1 MSGSFF
7 QIAIIFLAAAVI
19 FVPIA
24 KKLGIGSVLGYL
36 IGGIVIGPYV
46 LGFVGHEGENIM
58 HASEF
63 GVVMMLFLIGLELN
77 PQSFWRMRK
86 NIVGLGLSQ
95 MLGTTILIFP
105 LLYFVLW
112 FDFATSL
119 VISLAFSMSSTAIVL
134 QTLKE
139 KGLNNSEAGRA
150 SFSVLLFQDIAVIPI
165 LAILPL
171 LAINSAEVNNHGEQ
185 NEFIKEYKTL
195 AGILSILI
203 IFLFGRYLINPLLR
217 MIAKVR
223 MRELFTAMALL
234 IVVSVAYLM
243 QLVGLSPALGTF
255 LAGVLLANSEF
266 RHELESD
273 VEPFKGVLLGFFFTA
288 VGSTINFTLIA
299 VNPGFI
305 LLSVLILVFIKAIVI
320 FIIGKFSKMQMD
332 QNILFALIL
341 AQVGEFAFVLLSA
354 SQNLQILSGQNT
366 ETMMAITTVTMAL
379 SPILLF
385 INERFIDPKFG
396 IKENPNPEK
405 KYDEINKHHDIIIA
419 GFGHFGSTL
428 GRFLRAN
435 GKEATILDSDSDQV
449 ELLRKMGFNVYF
461 GDATRVDL
469 LKSAGADQAKVLVC
483 ALNSMEDSLRL
494 AETAK
499 KHYPHLKIF
508 MRAKHRFEAYEFFD
522 KGIDH
527 VYRESVHAS
536 VYLGVDILKT
546 LGRRAYT
553 STRKAQEFIKYD
565 ELALVKLSKE
575 FKDTENYILKVREEI
590 ALQEKLL
597 SEDLKFNLHFSNEAW
612 DSEKREGS

>member
-7 QIAIIFLAAAVI
+7 QIAIIFLAAAVV

-36 IGGIVIGPYV
+36 LGGIAIGPYV
-46 LGFVGHEGENIM
+46 FGLVGHEGENIM

-77 PQSFWRMRK
+77 PQSFWKMRK
-86 NIVGLGLSQ
+86 NILGLGLSQ
-95 MLGTTILIFP
+95 MLGTTILVFP
-105 LLYFVLW
+105 LLYFILW
-112 FDFATSL
+112 FDFASSL

-139 KGLNNSEAGRA
+139 KGLNNSESGRS

-171 LAINSAEVNNHGEQ
+171 LAINVSEPISGGAENDFV
-185 NEFIKEYKTL
+185 KDYKTL
-195 AGILSILI
+195 AGILSILL

-243 QLVGLSPALGTF
+243 QFVGLSPALGTF

-288 VGSTINFTLIA
+288 VGSTINFTLIGN
-299 VNPGFI
+299 NPGFI
-305 LLSVLILVFIKAIVI
+305 FSAVLILILIKAIVI
-320 FIIGKFSKMQMD
+320 FSIGKFIKMQMD
-332 QNILFALIL
+332 QNILFSIIL

-354 SQNLQILSGQNT
+354 SQNLKILSIENT

-396 IKENPNPEK
+396 IKEIPETEK

-469 LKSAGADQAKVLVC
+469 LKSAGAEQAKVLVC

-499 KHYPHLKIF
+499 KHFPHLKIF

-522 KGIDH
+522 KGVNH

-553 STRKAQEFIKYD
+553 STRKAQEFLKYD
-565 ELALVKLSKE
+565 EAALVKLSKE

-597 SEDLKFNLHFSNEAW
+597 SEDLKFNLHFTNEAW
-612 DSEKREGS
+612 DSDKREGA